1 MKSVFSGD
9 MCIGKNTSQP
19 ASVRA
24 LRVRRSGLHLLE
36 KMPAFLRSVSSF
48 LDTLKPPRREPWR
61 SGGYRDKYAAGRRRG
76 RSAPAAGAGGT
87 GVHLHGDLH
96 IGGATGHIGR
106 HGHVDGEAVPGGGGV
121 PHGTVGEGGK
131 GDGSAAPAG
140 AAAAT
145 GTAAATAAAV
155 GTIAHM
161 SIPQSSFGG
170 AGTAA
175 PPPPHGTA
183 YVRPAPGVTAREKK
197 TRRALR
203 GGLRLSINPAA

>member
-1 MKSVFSGD
+1 MRL
-9 MCIGKNTSQP
+9 GKNTSQP

-48 LDTLKPPRREPWR
+48 LDTLKPPRREPGR

-76 RSAPAAGAGGT
+76 RSAPAAGAGGV

-96 IGGATGHIGR
+96 VGGATGHIGR
-106 HGHVDGEAVPGGGGV
+106 HGHVDREAVPGGGGV

-145 GTAAATAAAV
+145 AAAAV
-155 GTIAHM
+155 GTIAHNEYPPKQFWR
-161 SIPQSSFGG
+161 SGDGG
-170 AGTAA
+170 AASA
-175 PPPPHGTA
+175 PRYSICPPC
-183 YVRPAPGVTAREKK
+183 PGGDGQKR
-197 TRRALR
+197 TRRAVR